1 MGLISRVSSRTYR
14 SFDHTFFETCEKNFT
29 KTTMKLAAFLM
40 KMNNNTVTI
49 ELKNGS
55 SVQGTIQGADMM
67 MNIHMTNVTL
77 KTKKLRDGDSIK
89 LEKFTVRGNTIRYVI
104 LPSDV
109 NLSQKID
116 ETEQEALK
124 RKHNPGTK
132 EDTER
137 KAAMNRGRGSSRGG
151 GRGRGRGRGGRGGPR
166 GGGRGR
172 F

>member
-29 KTTMKLAAFLM
+29 KPTMKLAAFLM

-137 KAAMNRGRGSSRGG
+137 KAAMGRGRGSSRG

>member
-104 LPSDV
+104 LPADV
-109 NLSQKID
+109 NLAQKID
-116 ETEQEALK
+116 ETEMEAQR
-124 RKHNPGTK
+124 RKHNPISK
-132 EDTER
+132 EDQER
-137 KAAMNRGRGSSRGG
+137 RANFKQGAA
-151 GRGRGRGRGGRGGPR
+151 RGRGRGRGGSHR
-166 GGGRGR
+166 GGGRGGGPR
-172 F
+172 GRGRW

>member
-67 MNIHMTNVTL
+67 MNIHMVNVTL
-77 KTKKLRDGDSIK
+77 KTKRLRDGDSIK

-104 LPSDV
+104 LPADV
-109 NLSQKID
+109 NLAQKID
-116 ETEQEALK
+116 ETEMEAQK
-124 RKHNPGTK
+124 RRHQPVNK
-132 EDTER
+132 EDADR
-137 KAAMNRGRGSSRGG
+137 RAAA
-151 GRGRGRGRGGRGGPR
+151 RGRGRGRGGRGGRGGPR
-166 GGGRGR
+166 GRGGARGR